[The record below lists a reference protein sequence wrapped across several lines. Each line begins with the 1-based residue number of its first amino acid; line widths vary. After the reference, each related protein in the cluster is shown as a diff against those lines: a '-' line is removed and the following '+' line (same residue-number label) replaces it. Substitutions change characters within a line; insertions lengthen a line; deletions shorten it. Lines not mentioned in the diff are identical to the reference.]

1 MANPDLQLSMTDIVS
16 HYTSLTKTVAVTPG
30 IIFQFEMSA
39 DGNMRFPYSSPKLHT
54 LPNAEPDT
62 LKKDARSAFDAI
74 HKGDIGRVKESIEL
88 SRETMLP
95 WTCDYR
101 VHHEDRVKWVRGSA
115 LPERGEN
122 GAVTW
127 SGMIMDI
134 TDLKTAHLK
143 LQESERRLEEA
154 QKLASLGNWYANLE
168 TGELYW
174 SDIIY
179 QIFGLDKGNT
189 SLSIDMFYR
198 HVHPDDQEKVRV
210 SEAQAKDSGIQD
222 VEHRIIR
229 PDGGIRWVHELAYM
243 KKTEGILHGTIQ
255 DITERKLAE
264 NALQE
269 LATTDPL
276 TKLYNRRF
284 YQEYSAKAIQASDRK
299 ELPTAVVMFDLD
311 HFKKVNDTYGHAT
324 GDQVLQK
331 IAEKAKSSIR
341 QKDILGRIGGEEFAL
356 TLPGTTLLEGA
367 GIADKLRKKIAQMT
381 FEASEQNQSFA
392 LTCSFG
398 VTVCGKP
405 GESVDAMLARADEAL
420 YAAKHNGR
428 NRVEVKN

>member
-1 MANPDLQLSMTDIVS
+1 MADPDQDLSLSDTIS
-16 HYTSLTKTVAVTPG
+16 HYASLMKTAAVTPG
-30 IIFQFEMSA
+30 IIFQFELGA
-39 DGNMRFPYSSPKLHT
+39 DGEMRFPYSSPKLHT

-62 LKKDARSAFDAI
+62 IKRDARSVFEAI
-74 HKGDIGRVKESIEL
+74 HKGDVERVKESIYM

-101 VHHEDRVKWVRGSA
+101 VHHEGRVKWVRGSA
-115 LPERGEN
+115 LPEEGDN
-122 GAVTW
+122 GAIIW

-154 QKLASLGNWYANLE
+154 QKLASLGNWYANLQ

-174 SDIIY
+174 SDIVY
-179 QIFGLDKGNT
+179 QIFGLNKDNT
-189 SLSIDMFYR
+189 SLSIDIFNR
-198 HVHPDDQEKVRV
+198 HVHPDDLEKVRV
-210 SEAQAKDSGIQD
+210 SEERAKDSGIQD

-229 PDGGIRWVHELAYM
+229 PDGDIRWVHELAYM
-243 KKTEGILHGTIQ
+243 KTPEGVLHGTIQ

-264 NALQE
+264 HALQE

-284 YQEYSAKAIQASDRK
+284 FQEHSVTAIQLSDRL
-299 ELPTAVVMFDLD
+299 ETPAAVVMFDLD

-341 QKDILGRIGGEEFAL
+341 KKDILGRIGGEEFAI
-356 TLPGTTLLEGA
+356 TLPGTTLLEAA
-367 GIADKLRKKIAQMT
+367 GIADKLRKKISQMT
-381 FEASEQNQSFA
+381 FEASEQKKSFS

-398 VTVCGKP
+398 VTVCSKP
-405 GESVDAMLARADEAL
+405 GESVDALLARADEAL